1 MLGLC
6 DQYIIIYKHICKID
20 VMPISFRHMCS
31 LEIILD
37 QSTVKKCGFAFLFE
51 SSNTSVDTSP
61 VTHDD
66 TSPVTPDDT
75 TDYSAMLDG
84 MSLQEYAACDDDIE
98 TRLDEISTPATTP
111 SENTAVTADGDEQE
125 AGDDHEVPHPPITK
139 LKALS
144 HLRELEI
151 FFLQQNV
158 PHLRDAIVKI
168 QSDTLARNPT
178 TSKQTT
184 LTNFFKRT

>member
-1 MLGLC
+1 MR
-6 DQYIIIYKHICKID
+6 YKQRRKFTTNEVCSILKSKLFYETTCI
-20 VMPISFRHMCS
+20 VFRGGRYRSHRLAVC
-31 LEIILD
+31 
-37 QSTVKKCGFAFLFE
+37 
-51 SSNTSVDTSP
+51 NTSVDTSP

-75 TDYSAMLDG
+75 TDYSAMLGG

-111 SENTAVTADGDEQE
+111 SENTAATADGDEQE